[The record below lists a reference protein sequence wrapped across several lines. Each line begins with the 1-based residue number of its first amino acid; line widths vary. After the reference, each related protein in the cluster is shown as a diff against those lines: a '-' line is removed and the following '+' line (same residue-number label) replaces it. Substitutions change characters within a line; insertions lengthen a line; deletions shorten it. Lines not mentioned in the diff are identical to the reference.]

1 MNELMQFLGGATLII
16 GALVYIAKKVVDG
29 FLQSGVATF
38 KANLEKVATENL
50 IKFERLHHE
59 RANVVRE
66 LYQHL
71 TKLALALSS
80 TLNQGLG
87 AGEKPLPEKVD
98 NLGKL
103 YDKFNGFYQ
112 LNKVFFS
119 TDICEKIDNFIK
131 SFWNVYTDITTYKVD
146 IQSAEYKDDRELL
159 KERHDFWEKARK
171 LHENEMSEIRNEIE
185 RDFRNL
191 LGVDS

>member
-38 KANLEKVATENL
+38 KANLEKTATEHL
-50 IKFERLHHE
+50 IKFKRLHIE
-59 RANVVRE
+59 RADVVRE

-71 TKLALALSS
+71 TKLDLALIS
-80 TLNQGLG
+80 TLRWLQSI
-87 AGEKPLPEKVD
+87 EEDPLPKKVA
-98 NLGKL
+98 NLIKL
-103 YDKFNGFYQ
+103 HNKFNNFYQ
-112 LNKVFFS
+112 LNKIFFS
-119 TDICEKIDNFIK
+119 TEICAKIDNLAKI
-131 SFWNVYTDITTYKVD
+131 SQDVCVDITTFPVDPQSDVYKH
-146 IQSAEYKDDRELL
+146 DRRTLID
-159 KERHDFWEKARK
+159 RHDCWERARN
-171 LHENEMSEIRNEIE
+171 LHKNEMSEIRNEIE